1 MATPALNPNSF
12 GLNPVR
18 GLVDWSIQRRG
29 IMTVQVSAN
38 QATALVAGMPVILDS
53 AATGAMPQVIGAG
66 NSDIRAFYVA
76 WNAKQD
82 SFVAGDII
90 EVAGM
95 FGPVIWL
102 KADATIAMGAT
113 VEDVIV
119 DSAVQTLAAAKPRG
133 IALLNGVS
141 GNLVPVMLVTPA
153 VVAS

>member
-1 MATPALNPNSF
+1 MATPALNPNQF
-12 GLNPVR
+12 QLNPVR
-18 GLVDWSIQRRG
+18 GLVDWSIARRG

-53 AATGAMPQVIGAG
+53 AATGSMPQVIGAG
-66 NSDIRAFYVA
+66 NSDAKAFYVV

-82 SFVAGDII
+82 SFVAGDVI
-90 EVAGM
+90 EVTGL

-113 VEDVIV
+113 VEDVIA

-141 GNLVPVMLVTPA
+141 GNLFPVMLTTPA
-153 VVAS
+153 VAAS